1 MVLLTIA
8 VVAGVAAVASGLVSG
23 GLDEPASTI
32 PERALPEGPLTG
44 QDVADLRFVQAFRG
58 YRMDQV
64 DAAMAGLA
72 AEIDRLRAQL
82 PADSAGSAERG
93 APVEPFAP
101 AEPIGSTEV
110 IGPDEPITSTGAIG
124 STGSYETIDSI
135 ASVDHT

>member
-23 GLDEPASTI
+23 GLDEPASPI

-64 DAAMAGLA
+64 DAAMASLG
-72 AEIDRLRAQL
+72 AELDRLRALL
-82 PADSAGSAERG
+82 PSDATGSVPPVAEPSELTRPAEPGEPGEPIGSA
-93 APVEPFAP
+93 EPFAP
-101 AEPIGSTEV
+101 VE
-110 IGPDEPITSTGAIG
+110 
-124 STGSYETIDSI
+124 SI
-135 ASVDHT
+135 ASADHT